1 MSETP
6 MSPERLAEI
15 RAELMVEFAA
25 WLVKKAREYRS
36 TGRRQHVVQADAIAT
51 LASKVARGAVRPDN
65 LRTLPAQGGPEDET
79 AGLLAEVERLRA
91 ELAARPSRAEVL
103 RGVAAEWAAHCPEH
117 AVADATWMECP
128 CTWVADLRRRA
139 DAVEGGGSR

>member
-1 MSETP
+1 MAVAD
-6 MSPERLAEI
+6 MSPRERLAV
-15 RAELMVEFAA
+15 MVRTDRGDMTVWPEVMVTAA
-25 WLVKKAREYRS
+25 L
-36 TGRRQHVVQADAIAT
+36 DAY
-51 LASKVARGAVRPDN
+51 
-65 LRTLPAQGGPEDET
+65 
-79 AGLLAEVERLRA
+79 
-91 ELAARPSRAEVL
+91 RAEVL